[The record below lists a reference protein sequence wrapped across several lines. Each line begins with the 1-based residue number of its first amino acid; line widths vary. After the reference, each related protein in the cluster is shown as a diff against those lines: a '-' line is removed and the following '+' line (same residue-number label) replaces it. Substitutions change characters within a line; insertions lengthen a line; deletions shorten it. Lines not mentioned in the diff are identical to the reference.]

1 VSPLWKSLLGV
12 SLFLVAAIWSGL
24 TAQEDVPADV
34 KPYIGKWRS
43 VSPPHDRA
51 SFTLAWEDARL
62 RVTHYISE
70 RDGAGRVDLTSTT
83 KMEKALL
90 GRGYTISGGHHSPGF
105 QIRNMVPK
113 GERLQGEVLFGGSR
127 TLTTYVKDE

>member
-43 VSPPHDRA
+43 VSPPNDRA

-70 RDGAGRVDLTSTT
+70 SDEAGRVDLTSTT

>member
-1 VSPLWKSLLGV
+1 MSPLWKSLLGV

-43 VSPPHDRA
+43 LSSPNDRA
-51 SFTLAWEDARL
+51 SFTLAWDQARL
-62 RVTHYISE
+62 RVTRYIYES
-70 RDGAGRVDLTSTT
+70 DGAGRVDLTSTI
-83 KMEKALL
+83 KMEQALL
-90 GRGYTISGGHHSPGF
+90 GRGYTISGGHQSPGF

-113 GERLQGEVLFGGSR
+113 NESLQGEVLFGGSR